1 MPLISFTD
9 KELMTIETSAARA
22 RQPGRFLRDVANAL
36 KGHYVIRPRNSR
48 AVAVAIQRQYLSG
61 ALLRFKR
68 PWSRSPITPVDAVF
82 SFLKPGLR
90 AR

>member
-48 AVAVAIQRQYLSG
+48 AVAVAIQRQCTTQVQAPLVQIADYSC
-61 ALLRFKR
+61 
-68 PWSRSPITPVDAVF
+68 
-82 SFLKPGLR
+82 
-90 AR
+90 